1 MLFVNVLS
9 TIILAGSVGA
19 IPFRVL
25 SPQSKRDVNPAL
37 VPSFG
42 WQSGVNPDGEYQNSI
57 ALRHRAL
64 TCLARHWKL

>member
-9 TIILAGSVGA
+9 TIILAGSAAA

-25 SPQSKRDVNPAL
+25 PPPSKRDVNPAL

-42 WQSGVNPDGEYQNSI
+42 WQSGVNPDGEYKNNV
-57 ALRHRAL
+57 ARRHCAL
-64 TCLARHWKL
+64 TCF